1 MSVNRIATRYAKS
14 LLELA
19 RETGQTEAVRADMDT
34 FRSALASRDF
44 VLMLQSPMVHA
55 DKKVSVMNAVFEGK
69 MSRLTLDFLRI
80 CARKGREG
88 FLPEIAAAFEAQYRA
103 LKNILSARLVTAA
116 PVDGDLQ
123 QVLAD
128 RIRQAGLA
136 SGEIEWETRVDEKL
150 LGGFVLELGDL
161 RYDASVARQL
171 DQLRKEVRQ
180 KANI

>member
-14 LLELA
+14 LLDLA
-19 RETGQTEAVRADMDT
+19 RETGRTEAVRDDMET

-44 VLMLQSPMVHA
+44 VLMLKSPMIHA
-55 DKKVSVMNAVFEGK
+55 DKKISVMEAIFEGK
-69 MSRLTLDFLRI
+69 LSPLSLDFLRI

-88 FLPEIAAAFEAQYRA
+88 LLPEIAGAFEAQYRA

-136 SGEIEWETRVDEKL
+136 SGEIEWETRVDDKL